1 MFFVPVMWAGYEAAC
16 MTPSGRA
23 ALGVTHEK
31 MIRLLG
37 RSGAEWRVLREW
49 PVDRLSH
56 TEIMTYL
63 GEHAEPDT
71 AEGIL
76 TLIVALEQSQARPA
90 GR

>member
-31 MIRLLG
+31 TVRLLA

-49 PVDRLSH
+49 PVDHLSH
-56 TEIMTYL
+56 TEIMTNL

-71 AEGIL
+71 PEGML
-76 TLIVALEQSQARPA
+76 TLITAFEQSRPRPA